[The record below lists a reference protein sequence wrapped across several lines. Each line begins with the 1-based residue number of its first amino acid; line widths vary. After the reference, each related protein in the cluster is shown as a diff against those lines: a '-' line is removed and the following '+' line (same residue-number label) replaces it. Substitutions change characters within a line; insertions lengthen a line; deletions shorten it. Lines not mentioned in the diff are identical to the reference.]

1 MMRNFFTLQ
10 NYNALGE
17 KAMLILVAILKLL
30 VYKVPEDPQPKY
42 HFWVG
47 IEGSSQV
54 VLLEAKT
61 ITGSGRIEVFKPQE
75 RGESPDP
82 KMHECS
88 NIRTIGNLSLIL
100 VEKLT
105 DQG

>member
-1 MMRNFFTLQ
+1 MRNFFTLQ
-10 NYNALGE
+10 NYITVGE
-17 KAMLILVAILKLL
+17 KAMLILMAILKLL
-30 VYKVPEDPQPKY
+30 IHKIPEDPQPED
-42 HFWVG
+42 HFRIG
-47 IEGSSQV
+47 IKGCSQV
-54 VLLEAKT
+54 VLLETKT
-61 ITGSGRIEVFKPQE
+61 ITRSGRIEVFKPQE

-88 NIRTIGNLSLIL
+88 NIRTIGNLPLIL